1 MIANTNQQSL
11 VSHSFAVGFLA
22 AEIFKHFISKTSYED
37 NQKNLNLDMDN
48 TYSYE
53 NILNTLFN
61 SGIYHDLGKIDQNF
75 QNYLNEKINKSEDL
89 ESSDV
94 QINMEKS
101 KFSYEQYPRHQEVSW
116 ALMKIFDYNQ
126 CKAFHQN
133 LLEYI
138 IYWHHAKT
146 FRSFNNQSQ
155 FDKSKLILENKE
167 LNLFDLIKN
176 VNHYLDSIE
185 KLVANKSS
193 FKLMTSNNLS
203 FDQDLLDKV
212 NPIPEFQKANMFSKD
227 SSGDKISF
235 FKHGLYHLLRSILIS
250 ADRIISKLSKEELDE
265 YIEDNTLKSLILINF
280 EESENED
287 LKMGIEKMLSNF
299 SKDSSNDKR
308 NQLQETA
315 ASQLANIN
323 DIAILSGPA
332 GVGKTKIMLQWL
344 LKKKDLK
351 KVYVVAPKTS
361 ICFSLYQELKKEYL
375 PNNKVQLITGELK
388 LQSFNGT
395 ESNLIDDEKEI
406 FNCDII
412 ITTID
417 QILMMMLGHK
427 KIDVFLDVMSSTL
440 IFDEFHE
447 FLEQSAILMLF
458 IQIIYIKK
466 MFDSKNCLLVS
477 ATPNHFLVKELLNIK
492 SSQNVIKIDS
502 FNEKEY
508 EINLI
513 DFDDKN
519 AAELDYEMYDKQAP
533 GTILIFNTAQKA
545 QYSAIKAN
553 RSGEKDSI
561 VYHSKLL
568 SHDKK
573 NNFNQIKK
581 EFGKYS
587 NVRNNVL
594 HVGPILQASIDISTH
609 TMKTEI
615 SNIDNIYQRMGR
627 LNRWGYLEK
636 SNYYIFIPK
645 SISEKSSKNESIKM
659 LLCRNDNF
667 NSTLAWINF
676 VRKKLTS
683 GKNYTLKEL
692 YVLYDDFFNSI
703 NEKDI
708 TFKAYQDDFTQIKQS
723 AMKIFSQGFE
733 PIQYP
738 NFIKQNNTQKSLAKI
753 SLRGSS
759 IYTVM
764 LNLTYDK
771 KGNEI
776 LTEPLNLKDNLL
788 TKSKDIYLG
797 FEHDKS
803 EQLLEENREQIKKWN
818 HTSLLVKQLYD
829 AIIALPLFANKA
841 VKINKLT
848 TRLLVDLARKEA
860 HPLMLSFK
868 NTYSSNPLSKDD
880 QFYNITY
887 KDIVIGVM
895 KYSEF
900 TKI

>member
-22 AEIFKHFISKTSYED
+22 TEIFKHFISKASYED
-37 NQKNLNLDMDN
+37 NQKNLNLDIDN

-61 SGIYHDLGKIDQNF
+61 SGIYHDLGKLDQNF
-75 QNYLNEKINKSEDL
+75 QNYLNEKINKSEEL
-89 ESSDV
+89 ESFDV
-94 QINMEKS
+94 QISTEKS
-101 KFSYEQYPRHQEVSW
+101 KFSYEQYPRHQELSW
-116 ALMKIFDYNQ
+116 ALMKIFDYNK

-146 FRSFNNQSQ
+146 FRSFNNQLQ
-155 FDKSKLILENKE
+155 FAESKLILENKE
-167 LNLFDLIKN
+167 LDLPVLIKN
-176 VNHYLDSIE
+176 VNDYLTSIE
-185 KLVANKSS
+185 KLIINKTS
-193 FKLMTSNNLS
+193 FQLMTTNNLI
-203 FDQDLLDKV
+203 FDQDLLDKTQ
-212 NPIPEFQKANMFSKD
+212 PIPEFQKANMFSKQ
-227 SSGDKISF
+227 SSDDKISF
-235 FKHGLYHLLRSILIS
+235 FKNCLNHLLRSILIS
-250 ADRIISKLSKEELDE
+250 ADRIISKLSKEELNG

-280 EESENED
+280 EDLENED
-287 LKMGIEKMLSNF
+287 LKIGIEQMIINF
-299 SKDSSNDKR
+299 SKDSSNNVR
-308 NQLQETA
+308 NQLQETT

-332 GVGKTKIMLQWL
+332 GVGKTKIMLQWCL
-344 LKKKDLK
+344 NKKGVK
-351 KVYVVAPKTS
+351 KVYIIAPKTS
-361 ICFSLYQELKKEYL
+361 ICFSLYEELKKQYL
-375 PNNKVQLITGELK
+375 PNNKIQLITGDLK
-388 LQSFNGT
+388 LQSHNMT
-395 ESNLIDDEKEI
+395 ETNLIDDEKEI

-458 IQIIYIKK
+458 VQIICIKK

-492 SSQNVIKIDS
+492 SNQNIVKIDS
-502 FNEKEY
+502 FNEKQY
-508 EINLI
+508 KIKLI

-519 AAELDYEMYDKQAP
+519 AAELDYEMYDKQEP

-553 RSGEKDSI
+553 RSGEKDLI

-568 SHDKK
+568 SQDKK
-573 NNFNQIKK
+573 NNFNQIKQ

-587 NVRNNVL
+587 TIRNSVL

-627 LNRWGYLEK
+627 LNRWGYLENA
-636 SNYYIFIPK
+636 SYYIFIPK

-667 NSTLAWINF
+667 HSTLAWINF
-676 VRKKLTS
+676 LRKRFISEKQ
-683 GKNYTLKEL
+683 YTLKDL
-692 YVLYDDFFNSI
+692 YALYDEFFNSI
-703 NEKDI
+703 NEKEI
-708 TFKAYQDDFTQIKQS
+708 TLKAYQDDFAQIKVS
-723 AMKIFSQGFE
+723 ATKIFSQGFE
-733 PIQYP
+733 PVQYP
-738 NFIKQNNTQKSLAKI
+738 NFIKQNNKQKSLAKV

-764 LNLTYDK
+764 LNLNYDK
-771 KGNEI
+771 NGNEI

-788 TKSKDIYLG
+788 TKTKDIYFG
-797 FEHDKS
+797 FEYDKS
-803 EQLLEENREQIKKWN
+803 EQLLEENREQIKKWY
-818 HTSLLVKQLYD
+818 HTSSIVKQLYD
-829 AIIALPLFANKA
+829 AIIALPMFSNKA
-841 VKINKLT
+841 VKISKLT
-848 TRLLVDLARKEA
+848 TRLLVDFARKES
-860 HPLMLSFK
+860 HPIMLSFK
-868 NTYSSNPLSKDD
+868 KTYSSNPPSKDD

-887 KDIVIGVM
+887 KDVVIGVM
-895 KYSEF
+895 KYNEF